1 MKAIKINGKE
11 YKIEYSIEASLY
23 SKCME
28 NIMDSLIGVG
38 VFQGKAQLEDVE
50 GMINELKKTV
60 SNVPSKVL
68 VLFHAGLLENHD
80 LSEKESKELLK
91 AYLKESKKSYSE
103 VLGELMTIVNE
114 DNFFELIG
122 VDKMFAPDEQ
132 KEESGEV
139 GESSSKKK

>member
-1 MKAIKINGKE
+1 MIFIRHLP
-11 YKIEYSIEASLY
+11 SIFFLF
-23 SKCME
+23 
-28 NIMDSLIGVG
+28 V
-38 VFQGKAQLEDVE
+38 
-50 GMINELKKTV
+50 TV
-60 SNVPSKVL
+60 S
-68 VLFHAGLLENHD
+68 LFHAGLLENHD

-122 VDKMFAPDEQ
+122 VDKMFAPNEQ

>member
-38 VFQGKAQLEDVE
+38 VFQGKAQLKDVE

-60 SNVPSKVL
+60 SNVPAKVL

-122 VDKMFAPDEQ
+122 VDKMFAPNEQ

>member
-38 VFQGKAQLEDVE
+38 VFQSKAQLEDVE

-60 SNVPSKVL
+60 SNVPAKVL

-122 VDKMFAPDEQ
+122 VDKMFAPNEQ

>member
-60 SNVPSKVL
+60 SNVPAKVL

-122 VDKMFAPDEQ
+122 VDKMFAPNEQ